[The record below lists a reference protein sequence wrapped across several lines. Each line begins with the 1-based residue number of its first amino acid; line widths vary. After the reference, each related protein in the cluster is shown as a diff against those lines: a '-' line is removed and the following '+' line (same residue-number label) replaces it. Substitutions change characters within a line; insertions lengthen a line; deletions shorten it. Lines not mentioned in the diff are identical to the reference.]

1 MGKHMAKELTDDDRK
16 MHRAQGVE
24 LFNFTW
30 TLIEK
35 KERTQEEVDT
45 MIHAAHASRHHWGFV
60 GEPKNFARG
69 EWQIS
74 RVYAVLGRV
83 EPAMYHANRCLAICE
98 ENGIGDFDIAYAY
111 EALARATSIAGA
123 ERKLSEYMSKARA
136 LGAKIADAEDREHFE
151 EDLATIKLPEGL

>member
-1 MGKHMAKELTDDDRK
+1 MSQGMSEEIAK
-16 MHRAQGVE
+16 MHRTQGVE

-35 KERTQEEVDT
+35 ADRTQTEIDT

-74 RVYAVLGRV
+74 RVYAVLDRV
-83 EPAMYHANRCLAICE
+83 EPAMYHAQRCLAICE

-123 ERKLSEYMSKARA
+123 ERQLNEYVAKARD
-136 LGAKIADAEDREHFE
+136 LGAKIADADDRKHFE
-151 EDLATIKLPEGL
+151 EDIATIKLPEGS

>member
-1 MGKHMAKELTDDDRK
+1 MAAELTEELRK

-35 KERTQEEVDT
+35 NDRTQAETDK

-74 RVYAVLGRV
+74 RVYSVLGRV
-83 EPAMYHANRCLAICE
+83 EPAMYHAQRCLAICE
-98 ENGIGDFDIAYAY
+98 EHGIGDFDIAYAY

-123 ERKLSEYMSKARA
+123 ERQLIEYVSKARQ
-136 LGAKIADAEDREHFE
+136 LGAKIADAEDRSHFE
-151 EDLATIKLPEGL
+151 EDLATIRMPEGL